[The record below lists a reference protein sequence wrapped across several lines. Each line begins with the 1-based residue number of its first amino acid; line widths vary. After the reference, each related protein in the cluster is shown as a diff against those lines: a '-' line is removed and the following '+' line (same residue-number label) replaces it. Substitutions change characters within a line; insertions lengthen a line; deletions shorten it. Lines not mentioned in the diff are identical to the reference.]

1 MGPVIDAM
9 QEVHSKRSGSMSS
22 DAAMDAWAVAATK
35 AKYFRY
41 TDTKR
46 WDDLRSLFTDD
57 AEFELPFMG
66 KFDHID
72 TAIRTVRDRLNDE
85 WSFHASSLPEISIV
99 SATEATGIF
108 AMFSHA
114 KKDDSDELGRMFG
127 YYYDEFRKV
136 DGTWFISSLKLIS
149 SYRNM
154 FGFKHQATDLA
165 DKVL

>member
-1 MGPVIDAM
+1 MGSDEGL
-9 QEVHSKRSGSMSS
+9 EV
-22 DAAMDAWAVAATK
+22 WAVAATK

-41 TDTKR
+41 TDTGR

-66 KFDHID
+66 KFEHVDI
-72 TAIRTVRDRLNDE
+72 AIRTVQERIGDE
-85 WSFHASSLPEISIV
+85 WSFHASSIPEISIV
-99 SATEATGIF
+99 SPTEATGIF

-136 DGTWFISSLKLIS
+136 EGKWLISSLKLIS

-165 DKVL
+165 DTVL

>member
-1 MGPVIDAM
+1 MG
-9 QEVHSKRSGSMSS
+9 S
-22 DAAMDAWAVAATK
+22 DAALDAWAVAATK

-72 TAIRTVRDRLNDE
+72 IAIQTVRERLDGE
-85 WSFHASSLPEISIV
+85 WSFHASSIPEISIA

-114 KKDDSDELGRMFG
+114 KKNDSDELGRMFG
-127 YYYDEFRKV
+127 YYYDEFRMV
-136 DGTWFISSLKLIS
+136 DGKVLISSLKLVA

-154 FGFKHQATDLA
+154 FGFKHQATDLFNT
-165 DKVL
+165 VP